1 MEEEQRGTHDRIGGR
16 DVSGL
21 RQDGG
26 VPTHVALLRGINVG
40 GHNKVAM
47 AELREVVSSLGH
59 GDVATYIQSGNVVFT
74 SDQSDTAA
82 LAAALEQAIAT
93 SLSVPARVVVLSRE
107 DLAQVARDNPYAGE
121 PNPKAVHAVFLSG
134 EPGPDVADRV
144 AAAQQLAAEQGSPD
158 TAQLVG
164 RTIFMHTPDGYGRS
178 DLAAAL
184 VKLGQKK
191 TDTVTG
197 TARNWATV
205 TKLLAMCDG

>member
-1 MEEEQRGTHDRIGGR
+1 M
-16 DVSGL
+16 
-21 RQDGG
+21 
-26 VPTHVALLRGINVG
+26 PTHVALLRGINVG

-144 AAAQQLAAEQGSPD
+144 AAAAAE
-158 TAQLVG
+158 AQASKGVKG
-164 RTIFMHTPDGYGRS
+164 AVRKARK
-178 DLAAAL
+178 AL
-184 VKLGQKK
+184 EQRNKPGQKK
-191 TDTVTG
+191 
-197 TARNWATV
+197 
-205 TKLLAMCDG
+205 KK

>member
-1 MEEEQRGTHDRIGGR
+1 M
-16 DVSGL
+16 
-21 RQDGG
+21 
-26 VPTHVALLRGINVG
+26 PTHVALLRGINLG

-47 AELREVVSSLGH
+47 AELREVVISLGH

-74 SDQSDTAA
+74 SGHSDTAA

-93 SLSVPARVVVLSRE
+93 SLGVPARVVVLSRE
-107 DLAQVARDNPYAGE
+107 ELAQVARDNPYAAE

-134 EPGPDVADRV
+134 EPGPDVAERV
-144 AAAQQLAAEQGSPD
+144 AAAQQMAEQQGSRD
-158 TAQLVG
+158 TARLVG
-164 RTIFMHTPDGYGRS
+164 RAIFLHTPDGYGRS

-191 TDTVTG
+191 TDPVTG

-205 TKLLAMCDG
+205 TRLLAMCDA

>member
-1 MEEEQRGTHDRIGGR
+1 M
-16 DVSGL
+16 
-21 RQDGG
+21 
-26 VPTHVALLRGINVG
+26 PTHVALLRGINLG

-47 AELREVVSSLGH
+47 ADLREVVSSLGH
-59 GDVATYIQSGNVVFT
+59 ADVATYIQSGNVVFT
-74 SDQSDTAA
+74 SDESDTAA

-93 SLSVPARVVVLSRE
+93 SLGVPARVVVLSRD
-107 DLAQVARDNPYAGE
+107 DLAQVARDNPYPGE
-121 PNPKAVHAVFLSG
+121 PNHRAVHAVFLSG
-134 EPGPDVADRV
+134 DPGPDVAERV
-144 AAAQQLAAEQGSPD
+144 AAAQQIAEKQGSSD

-164 RTIFMHTPDGYGRS
+164 RTIFLHTPDGYGRS

-205 TKLLAMCDG
+205 TKLLSMCEA